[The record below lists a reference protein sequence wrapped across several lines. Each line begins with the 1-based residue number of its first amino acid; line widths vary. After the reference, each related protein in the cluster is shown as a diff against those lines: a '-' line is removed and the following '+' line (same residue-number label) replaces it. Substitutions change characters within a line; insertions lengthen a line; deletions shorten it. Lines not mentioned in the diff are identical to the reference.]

1 MKTIDFLVEN
11 GFVLDGSNRE
21 KIAAAFDAEITA
33 GLAGRPST
41 LRMLPANLSGDERPL
56 TGVPAV
62 VIDAGGTNL
71 RVASVTLSE
80 KGPQIRHL
88 QKTFMPGT
96 RGELTAEAFHSSVA
110 AEADRVFAA
119 EPAAD
124 RLGYCFSYECASLPD
139 HDARLI
145 AWSKAIA
152 VPEAV
157 GQCVG
162 AELVR
167 RLAHKP
173 SSFAVLN
180 DTVATLLAGR
190 ANAPDRRYSGY
201 LGFILGTGTNI
212 ACVEDGMIRN
222 AESGDF
228 GAIDRSAFDVRFDA
242 TTADPG
248 VAPFEKMIGGGFLG
262 GLGLTILRSAAEKGL
277 LGEGVMRLSDLS
289 TRDLDDFAA
298 GTADMANPLVAVLQE
313 PERDCARELA
323 RAVFVRAANLTG
335 IHLAAFLRR
344 CPSSDDPVLITV
356 DGSTFYKTRCVDF
369 RAVAERELAL
379 LVPGRSYAFTRVDEA
394 PMVGAAI
401 AALMERH

>member
-21 KIAAAFDAEITA
+21 KIAAAFDAEIAA

-145 AWSKAIA
+145 AWSKAVA

-167 RLAHKP
+167 RLARKP

-180 DTVATLLAGR
+180 DTVATLLAGQ
-190 ANAPDRRYSGY
+190 ANAPDRRY
-201 LGFILGTGTNI
+201 LKVVAAGFAILAGALSASAVSVT
-212 ACVEDGMIRN
+212 E
-222 AESGDF
+222 F
-228 GAIDRSAFDVRFDA
+228 GAKGD
-242 TTADPG
+242 G
-248 VAPFEKMIGGGFLG
+248 V
-262 GLGLTILRSAAEKGL
+262 T
-277 LGEGVMRLSDLS
+277 
-289 TRDLDDFAA
+289 DD
-298 GTADMANPLVAVLQE
+298 T
-313 PERDCARELA
+313 
-323 RAVFVRAANLTG
+323 
-335 IHLAAFLRR
+335 
-344 CPSSDDPVLITV
+344 
-356 DGSTFYKTRCVDF
+356 
-369 RAVAERELAL
+369 
-379 LVPGRSYAFTRVDEA
+379 
-394 PMVGAAI
+394 AAI
-401 AALMERH
+401 QRAIDFIIAVC